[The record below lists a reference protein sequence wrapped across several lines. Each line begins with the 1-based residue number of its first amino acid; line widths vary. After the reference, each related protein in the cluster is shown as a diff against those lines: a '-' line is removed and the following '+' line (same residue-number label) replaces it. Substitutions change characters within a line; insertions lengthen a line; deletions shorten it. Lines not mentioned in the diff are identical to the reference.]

1 MSQIAGKKHKYFYYK
16 TFWNILSDVN
26 TLFRS
31 QSLAS
36 KVMYEMMKFTGQ
48 KYLIATLRPL
58 IDLVGNNSIEK
69 INNSHSYRRFMPN
82 ENPAKLIHPS

>member
-1 MSQIAGKKHKYFYYK
+1 MSQIAGKKQNILRIYGI
-16 TFWNILSDVN
+16 ILSDVN

-58 IDLVGNNSIEK
+58 IDLVGNNPLK
-69 INNSHSYRRFMPN
+69 
-82 ENPAKLIHPS
+82 K

>member
-69 INNSHSYRRFMPN
+69 SII
-82 ENPAKLIHPS
+82 LIIFADLCRTKILRN